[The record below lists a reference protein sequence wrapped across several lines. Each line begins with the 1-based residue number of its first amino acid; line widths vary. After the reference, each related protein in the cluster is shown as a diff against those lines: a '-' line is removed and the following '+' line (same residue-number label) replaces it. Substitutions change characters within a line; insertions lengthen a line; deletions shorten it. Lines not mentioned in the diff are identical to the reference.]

1 MADTNMINLA
11 GNQLPPEIMAQQQQ
25 LNRQQQMAQ
34 LLLQQGQQQPQG
46 QMISGHFVAPSFFQ
60 YAAPLLNTYLGQK
73 KIEQG
78 DEQSLKTAQALR
90 DYYKQEATGFA
101 KALKEN
107 PDEAYI
113 QYSTAYNPA
122 IAKTATERMTRGEK
136 WEKVDKL
143 DNHGNT
149 VTYMMDV
156 NSPRPE
162 STLRMVGVSKPA
174 INPAEAA
181 RLRDEGIPYGGGGNY
196 GNSAGNQMPV
206 GNAPVGTSPVIRNNA
221 PAQVSIAPNA
231 PTYAQNSLTMNTS
244 NAGNV
249 PVSPTVNMAGVSPK
263 EQRAMRAKQI
273 EEVQTNVNNAHA
285 VHSVVKQIE
294 ETLPKAH
301 GSGIGAG
308 FGYMANVFGMDSP
321 QNEADAQLKVLG
333 SKLLMQVPRFQGPQ
347 SDKDVAVYKEAAGQI
362 GDPTI
367 PANVRMAALK
377 TIKELNARYAPE
389 LDWGLV
395 KPTPVPN
402 ASNASQSASKPP
414 AGVDP
419 AIWNV
424 MTPQEKALWK

>member
-1 MADTNMINLA
+1 MAQDLYSN
-11 GNQLPPEIMAQQQQ
+11 LPPEIALQQQGLTRQQEMAKALLAQGAQQ
-25 LNRQQQMAQ
+25 NA
-34 LLLQQGQQQPQG
+34 GPAG
-46 QMISGHFVAPSFFQ
+46 QMVSGHYVPNSFFQ
-60 YAAPLLNTYLGQK
+60 NLQGPVNQLLGAYIGNK
-73 KIEQG
+73 A
-78 DEQSLKTAQALR
+78 DEKSLKTAQALR
-90 DYYKQEATGFA
+90 DYYKEEATGFA

-136 WEKVDKL
+136 WEKIEKL

-174 INPAEAA
+174 ISAAEVI
-181 RLRDEGIPYGGGGNY
+181 RLRDEGITGGGGGNY
-196 GNSAGNQMPV
+196 GNPAGGQMPV

-221 PAQVSIAPNA
+221 PVSVASNA
-231 PTYAQNSLTMNTS
+231 PAYATNSLTLNTNNSGNIPVTPSVNMNGMSPKAIREAKTEQIKDLQ
-244 NAGNV
+244 GNV
-249 PVSPTVNMAGVSPK
+249 KNAY
-263 EQRAMRAKQI
+263 
-273 EEVQTNVNNAHA
+273 EVF
-285 VHSVVKQIE
+285 SVVKQIE
-294 ETLPKAH
+294 DALPKAH
-301 GSGIGAG
+301 GSGIGNIVGGAYNF
-308 FGYMANVFGMDSP
+308 FGADNP
-321 QNEADAQLKVLG
+321 KNEADAQLKILG
-333 SKLLMQVPRFQGPQ
+333 SKLLMQVPRFSGPQ
-347 SDKDVAVYKEAAGQI
+347 SDKDVATYKEAAGQI

-377 TIKELNARYAPE
+377 TIKELNSRYAPD

-395 KPTPVPN
+395 KPTAVP
-402 ASNASQSASKPP
+402 NASQSASKPP